1 MAYNYLELINSVN
14 RKLNEVELTSANF
27 ATAKGWYSQCKDSI
41 NASLRDIN
49 QSHFEWPFNHVL
61 TEETLTAGTSRY
73 AFPIDAASIDFDSF
87 RIKEDSTF
95 NNKTMKL
102 RVITYDD
109 YLKEHVDQEY
119 TTDTSIRNVPEK
131 VCNAPSQ
138 EYIVVPPPKEAYK
151 LVYEYYRIPVD
162 LEKYDDVP
170 FVPERYKHV
179 VLDGAMYHAYM
190 FRSNE
195 QAAALSKNKFDEGI
209 KRMRTIL
216 INKYEYLT
224 STYVPHGP
232 FYIAGPRLA

>member
-1 MAYNYLELINSVN
+1 M
-14 RKLNEVELTSANF
+14 
-27 ATAKGWYSQCKDSI
+27 
-41 NASLRDIN
+41 
-49 QSHFEWPFNHVL
+49 
-61 TEETLTAGTSRY
+61 TAGTSRY
-73 AFPIDAASIDFDSF
+73 AFPLDAASIDFDSF
-87 RIKEDSTF
+87 RVKEDSTF